1 MIGRAAGAQAAPP
14 ATAQARRSRLRA
26 VSSSNALLLSV
37 GTVASGVLAY
47 AFNVVAA
54 RTLGPAAY
62 GPVALLWAG
71 MFLASVVLFRPIE
84 QTLSRGIAERAAR
97 GQDARPVVRSV
108 ARVTLVA
115 TLASAAAA
123 ALAWTP
129 LTDGLFAGQHV
140 LTLAL
145 VVGIAGY
152 GVSYFVR
159 GVASGVLW
167 FDGYGLLLLADG
179 AVRLLLVLPLFFVTS
194 AAVAAG
200 AIAAAAIGGAVAP
213 LLTRAWRRGAAG
225 GEGPVA
231 ERLEGDEAPAFEL
244 GHALGFAAPAA
255 VIAAADQV
263 LVSGGPLLVAIAGG
277 AGAAAA
283 AGTVFAATMLV
294 RAPVFLFQGLAA
306 SLLPSLT
313 RFSTLGDE
321 DGFRRHLATTC
332 LALLGFGGVLTL
344 GALVCGPEAMELIFG
359 AEFAVDRGDLT
370 VLAAGVGLY
379 LVAATLSQAALA
391 RGFTTRAAAIW
402 TAAALTFVAVELTLP
417 GEPFHRVSMAFAAA
431 ATLNAVLF
439 GWLVASRRR

>member
-71 MFLASVVLFRPIE
+71 MFLVSVVLFRPIE

-179 AVRLLLVLPLFFVTS
+179 AVRLLLVLPLFFVAS

-231 ERLEGDEAPAFEL
+231 ERLEGDDAPAFEL
-244 GHALGFAAPAA
+244 GPRARLRRARGR
-255 VIAAADQV
+255 DRRGR
-263 LVSGGPLLVAIAGG
+263 SGARERRTAAGG
-277 AGAAAA
+277 HRRRGGRRRRGGHGLRGDDARARARVPVPGPGREPAPEPHPLQHARRRGRLPPPPGHDLPGAA
-283 AGTVFAATMLV
+283 
-294 RAPVFLFQGLAA
+294 GL
-306 SLLPSLT
+306 
-313 RFSTLGDE
+313 
-321 DGFRRHLATTC
+321 
-332 LALLGFGGVLTL
+332 
-344 GALVCGPEAMELIFG
+344 
-359 AEFAVDRGDLT
+359 
-370 VLAAGVGLY
+370 
-379 LVAATLSQAALA
+379 
-391 RGFTTRAAAIW
+391 
-402 TAAALTFVAVELTLP
+402 
-417 GEPFHRVSMAFAAA
+417 
-431 ATLNAVLF
+431 
-439 GWLVASRRR
+439 RRRADARRPGLRPGGHGADLRRRLRRGPRPT